1 MPCPEQYRNLGLSS
15 FGEQKYVTADMLRQF
30 CMNDA
35 YLKAQVE
42 ELKYLS
48 PPAVRK
54 RFTPI
59 PVDEAN
65 SFGYKVTTD
74 NTVVFDTAT
83 SKEIQVDFTDTS
95 LLDLSKTTCSIE
107 SFVQDDEIIKQA
119 KVPQKT
125 VSSIDKTTRNYSPWT
140 IRDESGKIISDDM
153 TANEHWYIGFD
164 KNRHY
169 ETRPNWLM
177 NELNT
182 EIPSVGRAQT
192 FKAKKTGLLESVV
205 LNLKSNLGADKM
217 NTGSPLHVQIRSTH
231 LEDGVYYPD
240 TLVGNLEGT
249 VTNGACLAEQCLRL
263 ENSSPDVTSIT
274 FDYPCTVEEGKTYA
288 IVLLSPLSHPTHC
301 HWVGGWN
308 KHCHADVYLEG
319 NAFYTFNNGWTW
331 IRYGKDDDVEY
342 HQGRYA
348 PQDFAFQCHI
358 REFQTGYDKNKDYW
372 LYLKPIFSNPV
383 KSVLLSASDTGDTS
397 EGTLQ
402 LEYQVSNNGRDWHT
416 VGDSHRYTFDESDLR
431 NVLFVRVRLRTTL
444 DNETPLIENL
454 TVLLDTEVP
463 SEMYVRTC
471 YYYPKTG
478 SMLGANVWGRLN
490 APYTLEPT
498 VTGEVEII
506 RDLNVMEHFVII
518 EPADLPNYTWV
529 EEVDENKVTGK
540 TEEQLIKYLEDTP
553 SVVTALQEHQIYV
566 QGFFDRL
573 FFVNS
578 PASPILNCA
587 IQPTTGTTV
596 VYGEWYD
603 FTVDYTNDELIF
615 FDDVLEDMPTGTFN
629 ISYNPLFVDK
639 LTSEEMPL
647 VLDYFQE
654 EFIITDEVKETTRL
668 KLRAAPVDPIRDV
681 IINPDSENE
690 QTLVE
695 DVDYHV
701 DYNNKEIVFDI
712 LNADTNETVLAV
724 NDVVRVVYT
733 PNLDDSG
740 ISIGYHLTR
749 TNTDKQGAIQPNYIE
764 YKT

>member
-1 MPCPEQYRNLGLSS
+1 MPCPEQYKNLGLAS

-35 YLKAQVE
+35 YLKAQVDD
-42 ELKYLS
+42 LKYLS

-65 SFGYKVTTD
+65 SFGYKITTD

-83 SKEIQVDFTDTS
+83 SKEIQVDFTDDS
-95 LLDLSKTTCSIE
+95 LIDISKTTCCIE
-107 SFVQDDEIIKQA
+107 SILQDGEMIHQA

-125 VSSIDKTTRNYSPWT
+125 TSTVDGSTRNYSPWAV
-140 IRDESGKIISDDM
+140 RDSTGKIISGDM

-169 ETRPNWLM
+169 ETRPNWLQ
-177 NELNT
+177 NELNN
-182 EIPSVGRAQT
+182 EIPSIGRAQT
-192 FKAKKTGLLESVV
+192 FKANVSGLLESIV
-205 LNLKSNLGADKM
+205 LNIKPSPGEDRH
-217 NTGSPLHVQIRSTH
+217 NTASPLYVQIRKTTNKNGILS
-231 LEDGVYYPD
+231 PD
-240 TLVGNLEGT
+240 EVWCDYEGKYS
-249 VTNGACLAEQCLRL
+249 VMAQQKVRFH
-263 ENSSPDVTSIT
+263 NSSPDIVTIL
-274 FDYPCTVEEGKTYA
+274 FDNPCTVNAGETYA
-288 IVLLSPLSHPTHC
+288 IVLLSPLSHSSHC
-301 HWVGGWN
+301 YWVGGWN
-308 KHCHADVYLEG
+308 KHCHADVYPDG
-319 NAFYTFNNGWTW
+319 NAFYTYNNGMSW

-348 PQDFAFQCHI
+348 PQDFAFQCNI
-358 REFQTGYDKNKDYW
+358 KKFKTGYEKNKDYW
-372 LYLKPIFSNPV
+372 LYLAPIFSNPV
-383 KSVLLSASDTGDTS
+383 KSVLLSANDTGDTA

-416 VGDSHRYTFDESDLR
+416 VGDSHRYTFDSSDLR
-431 NVLFVRVRLRTTL
+431 NVLFVRVRLRTTV

-463 SEMYVRTC
+463 DEMYVRTC
-471 YYYPKTG
+471 YYYPKT
-478 SMLGANVWGRLN
+478 SAILGANVWGRLN

-506 RDLNVMEHFVII
+506 RDKEVTEHFVII
-518 EPADLPNYTWV
+518 EPNDLPDYIWV

-553 SVVTALQEHQIYV
+553 SVVSALQEHQVYV

-573 FFVNS
+573 KFVNG

-587 IQPTTGTTV
+587 IQPNTGTTV

-629 ISYNPLFVDK
+629 ISYNPLFIDK

-654 EFIITDEVKETTRL
+654 EFIITNEIRETTRL
-668 KLRAAPVDPIRDV
+668 KLRTAPVDPIRDV
-681 IINPDSENE
+681 IINPEMENE
-690 QTLVE
+690 QSLKE

-712 LNADTNETVLAV
+712 LNAETNETILSV
-724 NDVVRVVYT
+724 NDIVRVVYT

-749 TNTDKQGAIQPNYIE
+749 TNTDKQGAVQPNYIE

>member
-35 YLKAQVE
+35 YLKAQVDD
-42 ELKYLS
+42 LKYLS
-48 PPAVRK
+48 PAAVRK

-59 PVDEAN
+59 PVDAAN

-83 SKEIQVDFTDTS
+83 SKEIQVDFTDDS
-95 LLDLSKTTCSIE
+95 LIDISKTTCCIE
-107 SFVQDDEIIKQA
+107 SILQDGEMIHQA

-125 VSSIDKTTRNYSPWT
+125 TSTIDKTTRNYSPWT
-140 IRDESGKIISDDM
+140 IRDEDGKIISDDM

-169 ETRPNWLM
+169 ETRPNWLQ
-177 NELNT
+177 NELNN
-182 EIPSVGRAQT
+182 EIPSIGRAQT

-205 LNLKSNLGADKM
+205 LNIKPNAGEDFH
-217 NTGSPLHVQIRSTH
+217 NTASPLIVQIRKTNNKN
-231 LEDGVYYPD
+231 GVLYPD
-240 TLVGNLEGT
+240 EVACGYDGKYT
-249 VTNGACLAEQCLRL
+249 VMAQQKVRFL
-263 ENSSPDVTSIT
+263 NSSPNVVSIL
-274 FDYPCTVEEGKTYA
+274 FDNPCTVEAGQTYA

-301 HWVGGWN
+301 YWLGGWN
-308 KHCHADVYLEG
+308 KHCHADVYLDG
-319 NAFYTFNNGWTW
+319 NAFYTYNNGMSW
-331 IRYGKDDDVEY
+331 IIYGKDDDVEY

-372 LYLKPIFSNPV
+372 LYLSPIFSNPV
-383 KSVLLSASDTGDTS
+383 KSVLLSANDTGDTS

-416 VGDSHRYTFDESDLR
+416 VGDSHRYNFDESDLR
-431 NVLFVRVRLRTTL
+431 NVLFVRVRLRTTV
-444 DNETPLIENL
+444 DNETPLLENL
-454 TVLLDTEVP
+454 TILLDTEVP
-463 SEMYVRTC
+463 DEMYVRTC
-471 YYYPKTG
+471 YYYPKT
-478 SMLGANVWGRLN
+478 SAMLGANVWGRLN

-506 RDLNVMEHFVII
+506 RDKEVTEHFVII
-518 EPADLPNYTWV
+518 EPTNLPDYTWV

-540 TEEQLIKYLEDTP
+540 TEEQLIKYLQDTP

-573 FFVNS
+573 RFVNS

-615 FDDVLEDMPTGTFN
+615 FDDVLENMPTGTFN
-629 ISYNPLFVDK
+629 ISYNPLFIDK

-690 QTLVE
+690 QELQE

-712 LNADTNETVLAV
+712 LNADTQETVLAV

-749 TNTDKQGAIQPNYIE
+749 ENTDKQGVIQPSYIE

>member
-35 YLKAQVE
+35 YLKAQVDD
-42 ELKYLS
+42 LKYLS

-65 SFGYKVTTD
+65 SFGYKITTD

-83 SKEIQVDFTDTS
+83 SKEIQVDFTDDS
-95 LLDLSKTTCSIE
+95 LIDTSKTTCCIE
-107 SFVQDDEIIKQA
+107 SILQDGEMIHQA

-125 VSSIDKTTRNYSPWT
+125 TSTIDKTTRNYSPWT
-140 IRDESGKIISDDM
+140 IRDEDGKIISDDM

-169 ETRPNWLM
+169 ETRPNWLQE
-177 NELNT
+177 ELNN
-182 EIPSVGRAQT
+182 EIPSIGRAQT

-205 LNLKSNLGADKM
+205 LNIKPNAGEDFH
-217 NTGSPLHVQIRSTH
+217 NTASPLIVQIRKTKSKN
-231 LEDGVYYPD
+231 GVLYPD
-240 TLVGNLEGT
+240 EV
-249 VTNGACLAEQCLRL
+249 ACGYDTTYPVMAQQKVRFL
-263 ENSSPDVTSIT
+263 NSSPNVVSIL
-274 FDYPCTVEEGKTYA
+274 FDNPCTVEAGQTYA

-301 HWVGGWN
+301 YWVGGWN
-308 KHCHADVYLEG
+308 KHCHADVYLDG
-319 NAFYTFNNGWTW
+319 NAFYTYNNGMSW
-331 IRYGKDDDVEY
+331 IIYGKDDDVEY

-383 KSVLLSASDTGDTS
+383 KSVLLSANDTGDTS

-416 VGDSHRYTFDESDLR
+416 VGDSHRYTFDSSDLR
-431 NVLFVRVRLRTTL
+431 NVLFVRVRMKTTL

-454 TVLLDTEVP
+454 TALLDTEVP
-463 SEMYVRTC
+463 DEMYVRTC
-471 YYYPKTG
+471 YYYPKT
-478 SMLGANVWGRLN
+478 SAMLGANVWGRLN

-498 VTGEVEII
+498 VEGEVEII
-506 RDLNVMEHFVII
+506 RDMEVMEHFVII
-518 EPADLPNYTWV
+518 EPTDLPDYTWV

-540 TEEQLIKYLEDTP
+540 TEEQIIKYLEDTP
-553 SVVTALQEHQIYV
+553 SVVTALQGHQIYV

-587 IQPTTGTTV
+587 IQPDTGTTV

-603 FTVDYTNDELIF
+603 FTVDYTNDEIIF

-629 ISYNPLFVDK
+629 ISYNPLFIDK

-681 IINPDSENE
+681 IINPESENE
-690 QTLVE
+690 QTLIE

-701 DYNNKEIVFDI
+701 DYNNKELVFDI
-712 LNADTNETVLAV
+712 LNDDTQETVLAV

-740 ISIGYHLTR
+740 ISIGYHMTR
-749 TNTDKQGAIQPNYIE
+749 ENTDKQGVIQPNYIE

>member
-1 MPCPEQYRNLGLSS
+1 MPCPEKYRNLGLSS

-35 YLKAQVE
+35 YLKAQVDD
-42 ELKYLS
+42 LKYLS

-59 PVDEAN
+59 PVDTAN

-83 SKEIQVDFTDTS
+83 SKEVQVDFTDDS
-95 LLDLSKTTCSIE
+95 LIDISKTTCCIE
-107 SFVQDDEIIKQA
+107 SILQDGEMIHQA

-125 VSSIDKTTRNYSPWT
+125 TSTIDKTTRNYSPWT

-169 ETRPNWLM
+169 ETRPNWLQ
-177 NELNT
+177 NELNN
-182 EIPSVGRAQT
+182 EIPSIGRAQT

-205 LNLKSNLGADKM
+205 LNIKPNAGEDFH
-217 NTGSPLHVQIRSTH
+217 NTASPLIVQIRKTKSKN
-231 LEDGVYYPD
+231 GVLYPD
-240 TLVGNLEGT
+240 EVACDYEGKYT
-249 VTNGACLAEQCLRL
+249 VMAQQKVRFS
-263 ENSSPDVTSIT
+263 NSSPNVVSIL
-274 FDYPCTVEEGKTYA
+274 FDNPCTVEAGQTYA
-288 IVLLSPLSHPTHC
+288 IVLLSPLSHPSHC
-301 HWVGGWN
+301 YWVGGWN
-308 KHCHADVYLEG
+308 KHCHADVYLDG
-319 NAFYTFNNGWTW
+319 NAFYTYNNGMSW
-331 IRYGKDDDVEY
+331 ILYGKDDDVEY

-348 PQDFAFQCHI
+348 PQDFAFQCNI

-372 LYLKPIFSNPV
+372 LYLAPIFSNPV
-383 KSVLLSASDTGDTS
+383 KSVLLSANDTGDTA

-463 SEMYVRTC
+463 DEMYVRTC

-498 VTGEVEII
+498 VSGEVEII
-506 RDLNVMEHFVII
+506 RDLEVMEHFVII
-518 EPADLPNYTWV
+518 EPEDLPDYTWV

-573 FFVNS
+573 QFVNS

-587 IQPTTGTTV
+587 IQPVDGATV

-629 ISYNPLFVDK
+629 ISYNPLFIDK

-681 IINPDSENE
+681 VINPDSENE
-690 QTLVE
+690 QELQE

-712 LNADTNETVLAV
+712 LNADTQETVLTV

-740 ISIGYHLTR
+740 ISIGYHMTR
-749 TNTDKQGAIQPNYIE
+749 ENTDKQGVIQPSYIE